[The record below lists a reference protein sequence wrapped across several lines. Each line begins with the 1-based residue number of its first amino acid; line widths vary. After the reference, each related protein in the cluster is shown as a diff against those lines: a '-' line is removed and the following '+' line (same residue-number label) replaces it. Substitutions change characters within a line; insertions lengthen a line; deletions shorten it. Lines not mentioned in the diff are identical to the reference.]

1 MVRAMR
7 KRSLPLV
14 LVLAAFATVAAFP
27 LACSKDAPPPVTP
40 GPQDA
45 GPEAAAVWTPPVQD
59 AAPEAAPAASAS
71 ALPVDMGAA
80 VDGAI
85 DLAIKAAAAK
95 DAANMTQEGTSAV
108 ATVQAGQAFNQV
120 VTLQPNRCYTIIG
133 FSPPG
138 QVAELELKL
147 MAPPLYNIEAGKSG
161 ANDKAMPIIGKGKNA
176 LCPILPI
183 PVPYRIDATAK
194 KGGGRI
200 GIQVFARNK

>member
-7 KRSLPLV
+7 KGTLPLFV
-14 LVLAAFATVAAFP
+14 VLATFAAVP

-45 GPEAAAVWTPPVQD
+45 GVEAAPVWTAPPIQD
-59 AAPEAAPAASAS
+59 AAPEAAPTATATVP
-71 ALPVDMGAA
+71 PVDMGAA
-80 VDGAI
+80 VDSAI
-85 DLAIKAAAAK
+85 DIAIKAAAAK
-95 DAANMTQEGTSAV
+95 DAPNMTQEGTSVV
-108 ATVQAGQAFNQV
+108 ATVQAGQAHSQV

-147 MAPPLYNIEAGKSG
+147 MAPPLYNMEAGKSG
-161 ANDKAMPIIGKGKNA
+161 ANDKAMPIIGKGKGA

-200 GIQVFARNK
+200 GIQIFARNK